1 MTLSFLILE
10 FFLPKKILKKAVI
23 LGAKIRSKKNRTVLK
38 ILLNIEITFQ
48 STNIVAPEL
57 GLVCQVG
64 VGGVEVK
71 THAFG
76 GHSKI
81 CIQKRGKK
89 KKATLI
95 MMSNANENFFV
106 SYILPFDI

>member
-1 MTLSFLILE
+1 MV
-10 FFLPKKILKKAVI
+10 K
-23 LGAKIRSKKNRTVLK
+23 
-38 ILLNIEITFQ
+38 NIEITFQ

-81 CIQKRGKK
+81 CIQKREKRK
-89 KKATLI
+89 QL
-95 MMSNANENFFV
+95 
-106 SYILPFDI
+106 

>member
-10 FFLPKKILKKAVI
+10 FFLPKKILKKASI
-23 LGAKIRSKKNRTVLK
+23 LGAKIRSKKKSNCLK

-81 CIQKRGKK
+81 CIQKREK

>member
-1 MTLSFLILE
+1 MSFLILE
-10 FFLPKKILKKAVI
+10 FFHSKKILRKASI
-23 LGAKIRSKKNRTVLK
+23 LGAKIRSKKKKSSCLK

-81 CIQKRGKK
+81 CIQKREK

-95 MMSNANENFFV
+95 M
-106 SYILPFDI
+106 I